1 MTSTEPMDISVY
13 ITSYNQKRY
22 LIEAIESVLNQTLR
36 PSQIVVVDDCSTDGS
51 QEVIAGYASKYG
63 DLFTPVFH
71 TSNQGI
77 APTRNDGL
85 RATTGSHVTHVDG
98 DDRFL
103 PTKLETEARLLQDN
117 PDAQIAFSDYY
128 YINGEGT
135 RTGRWALREKPPQGD
150 VFCQAF
156 ARDFPNHSL
165 FRNALINR
173 EAWQSIGLYD
183 PNLSIYEDYDM
194 LVRLTKRLR
203 VVYSDE
209 PLSEYRLHEVG
220 LSRASA
226 DKHLAAVEYIYEK
239 NLPLL
244 SGVSSASTREVEGK
258 LGEWRAR
265 IARRAVEEAVEDARQ
280 QGRGYALRRYLQMVR
295 AQPAYSVQYRP
306 ILRILLP
313 DAAYESLR
321 AISRR
326 VRRYASSV
334 QS

>member
-22 LIEAIESVLNQTLR
+22 LVEAIESVLSQTLR
-36 PSQIVVVDDCSTDGS
+36 PAQIVVVDDCSTDGS
-51 QEVIAGYASKYG
+51 RELVSGYASRYP
-63 DLFTPVFH
+63 DLFTLVFH

-77 APTRNDGL
+77 ARTRNDGL
-85 RATTGSHVTHVDG
+85 LAATGSHVTHVDG

-103 PTKLETEARLLQDN
+103 PTKLESEARLLQDN

-128 YINGEGT
+128 YINAEGT
-135 RTGRWALREKPPQGD
+135 RTGRWAEREKPPQGD
-150 VFCQAF
+150 VFCQVF

-165 FRNALINR
+165 FRNALIDR
-173 EAWQSIGLYD
+173 EAWQSVGLYD

-194 LVRLTKRLR
+194 LIRLTKRLR
-203 VVYSDE
+203 VVYHDE
-209 PLSEYRLHEVG
+209 PLSEYRLHQVG

-226 DKHLAAVEYIYEK
+226 AKHLAAADYIYEK
-239 NLPLL
+239 NRPLL
-244 SGVSSASTREVEGK
+244 DGVSSASVRKVEGK

-265 IARRAVEEAVEDARQ
+265 IARRGVEEAIEDARQ
-280 QGRGYALRRYLQMVR
+280 QGRGHALRKYLQIVR
-295 AQPAYSVQYRP
+295 AHPTCSLHYKP

-321 AISRR
+321 AVSRR
-326 VRRYASSV
+326 VRRGASWVRS
-334 QS
+334 